1 MANEVLADLLKKI
14 GINLEYISNDWPTM
28 TQRVIKKEPSEN
40 GSFHIHMLNVPC
52 LSVASPLVNSR
63 TRGTGADESGWYKS
77 ARYEELRA
85 KWLLTETAD
94 DQRRMAEVLQLEC
107 LESVPLVP
115 CGVTLQPAAW
125 RADLEGVLGGVPK
138 FWNVRRR
145 S

>member
-63 TRGTGADESGWYKS
+63 TRGTGADESAGTK
-77 ARYEELRA
+77 ARG
-85 KWLLTETAD
+85 T
-94 DQRRMAEVLQLEC
+94 
-107 LESVPLVP
+107 
-115 CGVTLQPAAW
+115 
-125 RADLEGVLGGVPK
+125 
-138 FWNVRRR
+138 R
-145 S
+145 SYGRSGC